1 VSEVKSTVARL
12 RTTFESGRTK
22 SYEWRAAQLD
32 ALALL
37 LQENEEALIGGVIA
51 DHRRDRG
58 ETWIADYYMVLADV
72 EFARAQLESWMKP
85 EPAGVPDVL
94 QPGEAWTQYEP
105 LGLTLIIAPWNYPVQ
120 LALVPLIGAIAAGD
134 CAVIKPSEV
143 APHTSKVLAE
153 LLPKYLDTDAFA
165 VIEGDAAMTKELL
178 DQGFDHCFFT
188 GSPAIGR
195 EVMLMAAEHLTPV
208 VLELGGKSPVIVT
221 KNANLEATA
230 QSVAWGKVMSSGQT
244 CVAPD
249 YILVEESVRDELVAQ
264 LSAALPAL
272 ATAPMLPIINA
283 RHLARITSLLD
294 EVRDHI
300 VLGGE
305 ADTDEIRLQ
314 PTIVVDPPASA
325 KILSEEIFGP
335 VLPVLTVKS
344 LDEAIAH
351 VKRGTKPLAAYL
363 FTSSPDEEA
372 TMLAQL
378 SAGGVM
384 VNGVMQ
390 HLGAPELPFGGVG
403 TSGMGNYHGKY
414 SFEAFSH
421 KKAVLRKP
429 ATA

>member
-1 VSEVKSTVARL
+1 VSEVENTVARL

-22 SYEWRAAQLD
+22 SFEWRAGQLD
-32 ALALL
+32 ALALML
-37 LQENEEALIGGVIA
+37 SENEDALVGAVIA
-51 DHRRDRG
+51 DHRRDHG
-58 ETWIADYYMVLADV
+58 ETWIAESYMPQAEVAY
-72 EFARAQLESWMKP
+72 ARAELESWMQP
-85 EPAGVPDVL
+85 QSAGVPDAL

-105 LGLTLIIAPWNYPVQ
+105 LGVSLIIAPWNYPVH
-120 LALVPLIGAIAAGD
+120 LAIVPLIGAIAAGD
-134 CAVIKPSEV
+134 CAALKPSEV
-143 APHTSKVLAE
+143 APHTSHVLAE
-153 LLPKYLDTDAFA
+153 LLPKYLDSDAYA
-165 VIEGDAAMTKELL
+165 VIEGDAAVTQELL

-195 EVMLMAAEHLTPV
+195 EVMRMAAPHLTPV
-208 VLELGGKSPVIVT
+208 TLELGGKCPVIVT
-221 KNANLEATA
+221 KDANIEATA
-230 QSVAWGKVMSSGQT
+230 QAVAWGKVMSSGQT

-249 YILVEESVRDELVAQ
+249 YVLVEASVRDELVAQ

-272 ATAPMLPIINA
+272 ATAPKLPIINE

-294 EVRDHI
+294 EVRGQI

-314 PTIVVDPPASA
+314 PTLVLDPPASA

-335 VLPVLTVKS
+335 VLPVLTVDS

-351 VKRGTKPLAAYL
+351 VRRGTKPLAAYL
-363 FTSSPDEEA
+363 FSSSPEEEKKVLDEV
-372 TMLAQL
+372 
-378 SAGGVM
+378 SAGGIV
-384 VNGVMQ
+384 VNQVMQ

-403 TSGMGNYHGKY
+403 TSGMGNYHGRY

-429 ATA
+429 SE